1 MIIPTN
7 DNIKSNPYD
16 YLLPPILKDDKY
28 RRWPK
33 YRVKKTINTEN
44 DQNQGHRK
52 DDNVRRW
59 QTIKVQTED
68 IRFNLIPSLK
78 GTLERTSVQCNF
90 NKIFKK
96 SIFFSGSKDR
106 KSLNHVPAIMS
117 GYNGVKGMS
126 KNCHGKNAEHQYIEV
141 WNLPPTFQPKQYCCF
156 GKKFSFVKKIHW
168 MCVYK
173 WLKRGDDMIWLPIL
187 VFNIGYLIYLSVLNA
202 PQKN

>member
-1 MIIPTN
+1 MIISTN

-44 DQNQGHRK
+44 DQNIGHRK

-90 NKIFKK
+90 NKILKNQY
-96 SIFFSGSKDR
+96 FFQDLKIENHWIMYQPLWVVTTVL
-106 KSLNHVPAIMS
+106 KECQKIVMVKMLN
-117 GYNGVKGMS
+117 
-126 KNCHGKNAEHQYIEV
+126 
-141 WNLPPTFQPKQYCCF
+141 T
-156 GKKFSFVKKIHW
+156 
-168 MCVYK
+168 
-173 WLKRGDDMIWLPIL
+173 
-187 VFNIGYLIYLSVLNA
+187 NI
-202 PQKN
+202 